1 MFAQLWN
8 DEAGFVISAEL
19 VLVATILV
27 IGLIVG
33 LAEVQSAVVQELN
46 DVGDAIGKLNQSYF
60 YTGWS
65 ARKNQGR
72 GLKSFTA
79 GSAFID
85 RMDECDMNE
94 CELDCDPPTPE
105 RPKR

>member
-1 MFAQLWN
+1 MMTQLWN

-33 LAEVQSAVVQELN
+33 LAEVQAAVVQELN

-60 YTGWS
+60 YTGWH
-65 ARKNQGR
+65 ANKTQGI
-72 GLKSFTA
+72 GLKSFTV
-79 GSAFID
+79 GSQYTD
-85 RMDECDMNE
+85 RMDECDMND
-94 CELDCDPPTPE
+94 CQLSCDPPVPE
-105 RPKR
+105 APKL